1 MKQRTLSRV
10 KDQTS
15 KLASG
20 ISGVSLVRL
29 PSAKLLSLFFGI
41 MTCAERPPP
50 LASTLLW
57 NLGCLRNIQ
66 ILVGPV
72 DKAQNSEKVE

>member
-41 MTCAERPPP
+41 MTCADRRTGKLWRQNADIRVMQPR
-50 LASTLLW
+50 TLRSLFCGT
-57 NLGCLRNIQ
+57 L
-66 ILVGPV
+66 
-72 DKAQNSEKVE
+72 DA